1 MNASSRV
8 VSPGTPIELDGSF
21 GRPLSQD
28 DTETQVGG
36 WEWDFA
42 VGAFS
47 LDPRWC
53 EAQQLD
59 ACVGPDHLER
69 WARRIHPDDVAEFR
83 RKYESV
89 RTGQVERFDLEYR
102 VLIGESRWLWLLQRG
117 RIAERGADGAV
128 VRATGIC
135 LEIDDRKRA
144 EVALQENEAR
154 LATALWGARA
164 AFWQWHV
171 ATDMAVMSPLWFAM
185 TGYTREQWE
194 SIPNPWMSRIHA
206 DDRSA
211 VQLQIRRHLS
221 GQSTSIE
228 IEYRIRAANGDW
240 KWMLTRG
247 RAVEWDFEGKATS
260 AIGVSLDIDA
270 QKRAERELQSSETR
284 LETAVWGA
292 GMGLWETDFRT
303 ENTRWYSDWCDRLDL
318 HACEGQDHVERWDAN
333 IHPEDVNSAARRF
346 GDHVAGKAD
355 YYDAEYRIR
364 DKKGRWRWLF
374 ERGRVVERD
383 AAGGALRMVGVCMD
397 IEERKEAELE
407 YIRSQRRL
415 EVALESARGG
425 MWDWDLLGSGQAR
438 HTEFYYRL
446 LGVDPREGERSKN
459 FWNSRVHPEDLPR
472 VLAAA
477 QEVIEGRKELYEAE
491 YRLRH
496 QNGSWRWVLDRGRVP
511 ERNADGRATRMVGF
525 LVDVTDRVQTQEA
538 LRQSEF
544 RYRTVASM
552 APGYVFE
559 YRYNAE
565 GCPIPIW
572 ASDGMQA
579 IFGCTLETQQG
590 GWDELVDDEWKPI
603 VAARHARIL
612 RGEPQAGET
621 RIHTVTGERKWL
633 YVSTL
638 PVRDPQTGSVTGVL
652 GSAYD
657 ITTRKLAEQAVRESE
672 AVLRAVTENTPDWL
686 FLVDESLHVR
696 FMNRQFGVYRSEDVM
711 GCSLLQFIPE
721 PHRDRLEALYRGV
734 LATGEPARFE
744 LRHPNSNNTMS
755 HHEHRVVPVID
766 SGVVRSLT
774 VAVTDVTERN
784 RAESALRES
793 QMTLQTVAASS
804 ADWLALFDRQRQCVF
819 LNRAMRGVPPEGW
832 VGAPVEDFAPP
843 ADRAY
848 MHEIFEHVMNT
859 GEPRDFDQ
867 VIIDPKRGPRY
878 LELRARAVQADGR
891 IFGAVVNITEVTERH
906 SQQDTLR
913 TQARILETMREGV
926 VLIDTTTHLI
936 TLTNATFDKMFGY
949 GALELLGRSIDPLF
963 SMPALQRKRF
973 ERTLR
978 DGSEA
983 VEVMPEEFECSRRD
997 GSRFVATCV
1006 ITPLRISGTERWL
1019 AVLNDVTERKR
1030 LEREII
1036 EISNREQQR
1045 IGSDLHDGLGQDLTG
1060 IALMLKGVA
1069 TQLRKEGS
1077 AARMDVEDVI
1087 GLVNNAI
1094 ESTRTLARG
1103 LSPVSG
1109 ERGGLSAA
1117 LQTLAARASER
1128 YGMRVEFNASFEE
1141 PLRLNETSAT
1151 HVYRIVQEALTNVIR
1166 HSRATDVTI
1175 SLETASGELHLRI
1188 DDNGRG
1194 FEQPPPDAASGLG
1207 LKIMRYRAQMLGG
1220 DLVLE
1225 SGTNGGASVRCSC
1238 PLDGSAVTDPAKAD
1252 RDVPARSGLPPH

>member
-1 MNASSRV
+1 
-8 VSPGTPIELDGSF
+8 
-21 GRPLSQD
+21 
-28 DTETQVGG
+28 
-36 WEWDFA
+36 
-42 VGAFS
+42 
-47 LDPRWC
+47 
-53 EAQQLD
+53 
-59 ACVGPDHLER
+59 
-69 WARRIHPDDVAEFR
+69 
-83 RKYESV
+83 
-89 RTGQVERFDLEYR
+89 
-102 VLIGESRWLWLLQRG
+102 
-117 RIAERGADGAV
+117 
-128 VRATGIC
+128 
-135 LEIDDRKRA
+135 
-144 EVALQENEAR
+144 
-154 LATALWGARA
+154 
-164 AFWQWHV
+164 
-171 ATDMAVMSPLWFAM
+171 
-185 TGYTREQWE
+185 
-194 SIPNPWMSRIHA
+194 
-206 DDRSA
+206 
-211 VQLQIRRHLS
+211 LS

-228 IEYRIRAANGDW
+228 AEYRIRTANGEW

-292 GMGLWETDFRT
+292 GMGLWELDFRS

-318 HACEGQDHVERWDAN
+318 HSCEGQDHVARWDAH
-333 IHPEDVNSAARRF
+333 IHPEDVTAAAGRF
-346 GDHVAGKAD
+346 SDHVAGKAD

-383 AAGGALRMVGVCMD
+383 ANGVALRMVGVCMD

-415 EVALESARGG
+415 ETALESARGG
-425 MWDWDLLGSGQAR
+425 MWDWDLTSGEAR
-438 HTEFYYRL
+438 HTEHYYRI
-446 LGVDPREGERSKN
+446 LGVDPHCGDRSWS
-459 FWNSRVHPEDLPR
+459 FWNARVHPEDQAR
-472 VLAAA
+472 VEAAVRD
-477 QEVIEGRKELYEAE
+477 VIAGRRDLYEAE

-496 QNGSWRWVLDRGRVP
+496 EDGSWRWVLDRGRVP
-511 ERNADGRATRMVGF
+511 ERDLLGRATRMVGF
-525 LVDVTDRVQTQEA
+525 LVDITDRVETQEQ

-559 YRYNAE
+559 YRYNANNE
-565 GCPIPIW
+565 PEPVW

-579 IFGCTLETQQG
+579 IFGCSLEDQCG
-590 GWDELVDDEWKPI
+590 GWDSLVDEEWKPI
-603 VAARHARIL
+603 VAARHVRIL

-621 RIHTVTGERKWL
+621 RVHTVAGERKWL

-638 PVRDPQTGSVTGVL
+638 PVRDPRTGAVTGIL

-686 FLVDESLHVR
+686 FLVDDSLRVR
-696 FMNRQFGVYRSEDVM
+696 FMNRPFGQYRSEDVV
-711 GCSLLQFIPE
+711 GRSLLEFIPE
-721 PHRDRLEALYRGV
+721 AHRSNLEELYRGV

-744 LRHPNSNNTMS
+744 LRHPNSNNTLA

-766 SGVVRSLT
+766 SGVIRSLT

-819 LNRAMRGVPPEGW
+819 LNRAMHGVPPEGW
-832 VGAPVEDFAPP
+832 IGAPVEDFAPP

-906 SQQDTLR
+906 TQQDALR
-913 TQARILETMREGV
+913 TSARILETMREGV
-926 VLIDTTTHLI
+926 VLIDATTHLI

-949 GALELLGRSIDPLF
+949 GALELQGRSIDPLF

-978 DGSEA
+978 DNPEA
-983 VEVMPEEFECSRRD
+983 GEAMPVEFECARKD

-1060 IALMLKGVA
+1060 IALMLRGVSA
-1069 TQLRKEGS
+1069 QLRKEGS
-1077 AARMDVEDVI
+1077 AARLEVEEVI

-1094 ESTRTLARG
+1094 ESTRSLARG

-1109 ERGGLSAA
+1109 ERGGLAAA

-1128 YGMRVEFNASFEE
+1128 YGVRVEFSANFDE
-1141 PLRLNETSAT
+1141 PLRLSETSAT

-1175 SLETASGELHLRI
+1175 SLETVSGELHLRV

-1194 FEQPPPDAASGLG
+1194 FEQPAPDSPGGLG

-1220 DLVLE
+1220 DLILE
-1225 SGTNGGASVRCSC
+1225 SGANGGASVRCSC
-1238 PLDGSAVTDPAKAD
+1238 PLDGVRMERESAPPA
-1252 RDVPARSGLPPH
+1252 SGTPPH

>member
-1 MNASSRV
+1 MMSAMPAAASSKETLA
-8 VSPGTPIELDGSF
+8 SAEA
-21 GRPLSQD
+21 
-28 DTETQVGG
+28 ETQVGT
-36 WEWDFA
+36 WQWDLSGSFSVDPLWCA
-42 VGAFS
+42 ALGVREGEGADR
-47 LDPRWC
+47 L
-53 EAQQLD
+53 EAWTRQ
-59 ACVGPDHLER
+59 V
-69 WARRIHPDDVAEFR
+69 HPDDLAEFR
-83 RKYESV
+83 RKFQAMRLGRLE
-89 RTGQVERFDLEYR
+89 RVELEYR
-102 VLIGESRWLWLLQRG
+102 ILVENSRWLWLLQRG
-117 RIAERGADGAV
+117 RVVERGSDGHPLRVA
-128 VRATGIC
+128 GIC
-135 LEIDDRKRA
+135 LEIDERKRA
-144 EVALQENEAR
+144 EVALQENESR

-171 ATDMAVMSPLWFAM
+171 ATDLAIMSPLWFAM
-185 TGYTREQWE
+185 TGYSREQWD
-194 SIPNPWMSRIHA
+194 SIPNPWSSRIHP
-206 DDRSA
+206 DDRAA
-211 VQLQIRRHLS
+211 VQTQIRRHLT

-228 IEYRIRAANGDW
+228 VEYRIRCANGEW

-270 QKRAERELQSSETR
+270 QKRAERELRSSETR

-292 GMGLWETDFRT
+292 GMGLWELDFRS

-318 HACEGQDHVERWDAN
+318 HSCDGRDHVSRWDAN
-333 IHPEDVNSAARRF
+333 IHPDDVTSAATRF
-346 GDHVAGKAD
+346 SDHVAGKAD

-364 DKKGRWRWLF
+364 DRKGRWRWLF

-383 AAGGALRMVGVCMD
+383 ANGVALRMVGICMD

-415 EVALESARGG
+415 EAALESARGG
-425 MWDWDLLGSGQAR
+425 MWDWDLARGEAR
-438 HTEFYYRL
+438 HAEPYYRIVGL
-446 LGVDPREGERSKN
+446 DPKSSDQTWS
-459 FWNSRVHPEDLPR
+459 FWNDRVHPEDQPR
-472 VLAAA
+472 V
-477 QEVIEGRKELYEAE
+477 ESEIKDVTEGRKELYEAE

-496 QNGSWRWVLDRGRVP
+496 EDGNWRWVLDRGRVP
-511 ERNADGRATRMVGF
+511 ERDANGRATRMVGF
-525 LVDVTDRVQTQEA
+525 LVEITDRVQTQEQ

-559 YRYNAE
+559 YRYEAD
-565 GCPIPIW
+565 GSPRPVW
-572 ASDGMQA
+572 ASDGMQV
-579 IFGCTLETQQG
+579 IFGCSLEDQAG
-590 GWDELVDDEWKPI
+590 GWDSLVDEEWKPI
-603 VAARHARIL
+603 VAARHSRL
-612 RGEPQAGET
+612 LQGEPQAGET

-638 PVRDPQTGSVTGVL
+638 PVRDPKTGAVTGVL

-686 FLVDESLHVR
+686 FLVDESLRVR
-696 FMNRQFGVYRSEDVM
+696 FMNRQFGAYRSEDVL
-711 GCSLLQFIPE
+711 GRSLLEFIPE
-721 PHRDRLEALYRGV
+721 AHREQLEALYRGV

-744 LRHPNSNNTMS
+744 LRHPNSNNTLS

-793 QMTLQTVAASS
+793 QTTLQTVAASS
-804 ADWLALFDRQRQCVF
+804 ADWLALFDRQRKCVF
-819 LNRAMRGVPPEGW
+819 LNRAMHGIPPEAW
-832 VGAPVEDFAPP
+832 IGAPVEDFAPP
-843 ADRAY
+843 ADRAH
-848 MHEIFEHVMNT
+848 MHEIFEHVMTT

-867 VIIDPKRGPRY
+867 VIVDPMRGPRY
-878 LELRARAVQADGR
+878 FELRARAVQSDGR

-906 SQQDTLR
+906 AQQDALR

-926 VLIDTTTHLI
+926 VLIDSTTHLI
-936 TLTNATFDKMFGY
+936 TLTNATFDRMFGY
-949 GALELLGRSIDPLF
+949 EALELLGQSIDPLF

-978 DGSEA
+978 DNSESA
-983 VEVMPEEFECSRRD
+983 EVAPVEFECSRKD
-997 GSRFVATCV
+997 GSRFVAACV

-1060 IALMLKGVA
+1060 IALMLRGVA
-1069 TQLRKEGS
+1069 AQLRKEGS
-1077 AARMDVEDVI
+1077 ATRLEVEEVI

-1094 ESTRTLARG
+1094 ESTRSLARG

-1117 LQTLAARASER
+1117 LQNLAARASER
-1128 YGMRVEFNASFEE
+1128 YGVHVEFNANIEG
-1141 PLRLNETSAT
+1141 PLRLSETSAT
-1151 HVYRIVQEALTNVIR
+1151 HIYRIVQESLTNVIR

-1175 SLETASGELHLRI
+1175 SLQTVGGELHLRV
-1188 DDNGRG
+1188 DDNGCG
-1194 FEQPPPDAASGLG
+1194 FEQPAPDSPDGLG

-1225 SGTNGGASVRCSC
+1225 SGATGGASVRCSC
-1238 PLDGSAVTDPAKAD
+1238 PLDGV
-1252 RDVPARSGLPPH
+1252 R

>member
-1 MNASSRV
+1 MMSAMPAAAPTQETFV
-8 VSPGTPIELDGSF
+8 PHEAG
-21 GRPLSQD
+21 
-28 DTETQVGG
+28 TQVGT
-36 WEWDFA
+36 WQWDL
-42 VGAFS
+42 GAQYS
-47 LDPRWC
+47 VDPAWC
-53 EAQQLD
+53 EAIG
-59 ACVGPDHLER
+59 AEPCSGPDGFEA
-69 WARRIHPDDVAEFR
+69 WARQIHPDDVAELR
-83 RKYESV
+83 RKLESV
-89 RTGQVERFDLEYR
+89 RQGRVERFELEYR
-102 VLIGESRWLWLLQRG
+102 ILAEDSGWLWLLQRG
-117 RIAERGADGAV
+117 RVVERGSDGHAL
-128 VRATGIC
+128 RMAGIC
-135 LEIDDRKRA
+135 LEIDERKRA
-144 EVALQENEAR
+144 EVALQENESR

-164 AFWQWHV
+164 AFWQWHF
-171 ATDMAVMSPLWFAM
+171 ATDVAVMSPLWFAM
-185 TGYTREQWE
+185 TGYSREQWN
-194 SIPNPWMSRIHA
+194 STPNPWLSRIHP
-206 DDRSA
+206 DDRPA
-211 VQLQIRRHLS
+211 VQSQIRSHLT

-228 IEYRIRAANGDW
+228 VEYRIVCANGEW

-270 QKRAERELQSSETR
+270 QKRAERELRSSETR

-292 GMGLWETDFRT
+292 GMGLWELDFRN
-303 ENTRWYSDWCDRLDL
+303 ENTRWYSDWCDRLEL
-318 HACEGQDHVERWDAN
+318 NACEGRDHVSRWDAN
-333 IHPEDVNSAARRF
+333 IHPEDVTAAATRF
-346 GDHVAGKAD
+346 SDHVAGKAD

-364 DKKGRWRWLF
+364 DRKGRWRWLF

-383 AAGGALRMVGVCMD
+383 TDGTALRMVGVCMD

-407 YIRSQRRL
+407 YMRSQRRL
-415 EVALESARGG
+415 EAALESARGG
-425 MWDWDLLGSGQAR
+425 MWDWDLACGEAR
-438 HTEFYYRL
+438 HAEPYYRV
-446 LGVDPREGERSKN
+446 LGVDPRTGDHTWR
-459 FWNSRVHPEDLPR
+459 FWNERVHPEDQPR
-472 VLAAA
+472 VEADLRD
-477 QEVIEGRKELYEAE
+477 VIEGRKELYEAE

-496 QNGSWRWVLDRGRVP
+496 EDGNWRWVLDRGRVP
-511 ERNADGRATRMVGF
+511 ERDTNGRATRMVGF
-525 LVDVTDRVQTQEA
+525 LVEITDRVQTQEQ

-559 YRYNAE
+559 YRYDTD
-565 GCPIPIW
+565 GKPRPMW
-572 ASDGMQA
+572 ASDGIQA
-579 IFGCTLETQQG
+579 VFGCSVEEQQG
-590 GWDELVDDEWKPI
+590 TWDSLVDEEWRPI
-603 VAARHARIL
+603 VAARHRRIL
-612 RGEPQAGET
+612 QGEPQSGEA
-621 RIHTVTGERKWL
+621 RIHTVTGEKKWL

-638 PVRDPQTGSVTGVL
+638 PVRDPATGAVTGVL

-686 FLVDESLHVR
+686 FLVDDSLRVR
-696 FMNRQFGVYRSEDVM
+696 FLNRQFGPHRPEDVI
-711 GCSLLQFIPE
+711 GRSLLEFIPE
-721 PHRDRLEALYRGV
+721 AHCAKLEVLYRGV
-734 LATGEPARFE
+734 LATGQPGRFE
-744 LRHPNSNNTMS
+744 LRHPNSNNALS
-755 HHEHRVVPVID
+755 HFEHRVAPVID
-766 SGVVRSLT
+766 GGSVRSLT
-774 VAVTDVTERN
+774 VAVTDVTDRN

-819 LNRAMRGVPPEGW
+819 LNRAMHGVPPEGW
-832 VGAPVEDFAPP
+832 IGAPVEDFAPP
-843 ADRAY
+843 PERAH
-848 MHEIFEHVMNT
+848 MHAIFEHVMNT

-867 VIIDPKRGPRY
+867 VIMDPKRGPRY
-878 LELRARAVQADGR
+878 FELRARAVQADGR

-926 VLIDTTTHLI
+926 VLIDATTHVV

-949 GALELLGRSIDPLF
+949 GAGELMGRSIDPLF
-963 SMPALQRKRF
+963 TMPALQRKRF

-978 DGSEA
+978 DNSDTAEA
-983 VEVMPEEFECSRRD
+983 GPVEFECSRKD

-1060 IALMLKGVA
+1060 IALMLRGVVA
-1069 TQLRKEGS
+1069 QLRKEGS
-1077 AARMDVEDVI
+1077 AARLEVEEVI

-1094 ESTRTLARG
+1094 ESTRSLARG

-1109 ERGGLSAA
+1109 ERGGLAAA

-1128 YGMRVEFNASFEE
+1128 YGVHVEFNANFDE
-1141 PLRLNETSAT
+1141 PLRLSETSST

-1175 SLETASGELHLRI
+1175 GLETAGGELHLRV

-1194 FEQPPPDAASGLG
+1194 FEQPAPDSPGGLG

-1220 DLVLE
+1220 DLILE
-1225 SGTNGGASVRCSC
+1225 SGVNGGASVRCSC
-1238 PLDGSAVTDPAKAD
+1238 PLDGV
-1252 RDVPARSGLPPH
+1252 R

>member
-1 MNASSRV
+1 MTSAMNAAPHSNPTEP
-8 VSPGTPIELDGSF
+8 SPLASNDE
-21 GRPLSQD
+21 
-28 DTETQVGG
+28 TETQVGT
-36 WEWDFA
+36 WHWDLA
-42 VGAFS
+42 TEVYS
-47 LDPRWC
+47 VDPLWC
-53 EAQQLD
+53 AAMGLAACEGPNPLEQWAQQ
-59 ACVGPDHLER
+59 
-69 WARRIHPDDVAEFR
+69 IHPDDVSELRHKFDA
-83 RKYESV
+83 V
-89 RTGQVERFDLEYR
+89 RAGRLDRFEIEYR
-102 VLIGESRWLWLLQRG
+102 VLVGETRWVWLLQRG
-117 RIAERGADGAV
+117 RMVESGTDDHARHV
-128 VRATGIC
+128 CGIC

-144 EVALQENEAR
+144 EVALRENEAR

-171 ATDMAVMSPLWFAM
+171 ATDVAVMSPLWFAM

-194 SIPNPWMSRIHA
+194 SVPDPWTSRIHP
-206 DDRSA
+206 DDRPA
-211 VQLQIRRHLS
+211 VQLEIRKHIN
-221 GQSTSIE
+221 GQSVSIE
-228 IEYRIRAANGDW
+228 AEYRIRTSSDEW

-247 RAVEWDFEGKATS
+247 RAVAWDFDGKATS

-270 QKRAERELQSSETR
+270 QKRAEHELRSSETR

-292 GMGLWETDFRT
+292 GMGLWELDFRS
-303 ENTRWYSDWCDRLDL
+303 ERTRWYSDWCDRLDL
-318 HACEGQDHVERWDAN
+318 HSCEGEDHVARWDAN
-333 IHPEDVNSAARRF
+333 IHADDVKSVATRF
-346 GDHVAGKAD
+346 SDHVAGKAD

-383 AAGGALRMVGVCMD
+383 SDGVAQRMVGVCMD

-415 EVALESARGG
+415 EAALESARGG
-425 MWDWDLLGSGQAR
+425 MWDWDLASGEAR
-438 HTEFYYRL
+438 HAEPYYRI
-446 LGVDPREGERSKN
+446 LGVVPKTGDRTWG
-459 FWNSRVHPEDLPR
+459 FWNKRVHPQDMER
-472 VLAAA
+472 VEAAL
-477 QEVIEGRKELYEAE
+477 QDVIAGRQALYEAE

-496 QNGSWRWVLDRGRVP
+496 EDGSWRWVLDRGRVP
-511 ERNADGRATRMVGF
+511 ERDANGGATRMVGF
-525 LVDVTDRVQTQEA
+525 LVEITDRVRTQEA

-559 YRYNAE
+559 YRYSADNQVE
-565 GCPIPIW
+565 PVW
-572 ASDGMQA
+572 ASEGFKA
-579 IFGCTLETQQG
+579 IFGCSLQDQQG
-590 GWDELVDDEWKPI
+590 RWDSLIDEDYRPI
-603 VAARHARIL
+603 VAARTMRIL
-612 RGEPQAGET
+612 QGEPQAGET
-621 RIHTVTGERKWL
+621 RIQTVNGERKWL

-638 PVRDPQTGSVTGVL
+638 PVRDPQTGLVTGAL

-657 ITTRKLAEQAVRESE
+657 ITERKLAEQAVRESE

-686 FLVDESLHVR
+686 FLVDDSLRVQ
-696 FMNRQFGVYRSEDVM
+696 FMNRQFGAFRSEEVV
-711 GCSLLQFIPE
+711 GRSLLEFIPE
-721 PHRDRLEALYRGV
+721 AHRASLEELYRGV

-744 LRHPNSNNTMS
+744 LHHPNSNNTQS

-819 LNRAMRGVPPEGW
+819 LNRAMHGVPPDGW
-832 VGAPVEDFAPP
+832 IGAPVEDFAPP

-848 MHEIFEHVMNT
+848 MHEIFEHVMKT

-906 SQQDTLR
+906 AQQDALR

-926 VLIDTTTHLI
+926 VLIDSATHLI
-936 TLTNATFDKMFGY
+936 RLTNATFDKMFGY

-978 DGSEA
+978 DNPEA
-983 VEVMPEEFECSRRD
+983 GEVMPVEFECSRKD
-997 GSRFVATCV
+997 GSRFVATCL
-1006 ITPLRISGTERWL
+1006 ITPLSISGTERWL

-1060 IALMLKGVA
+1060 IALMLRGVA
-1069 TQLRKEGS
+1069 AQLRKEGS
-1077 AARMDVEDVI
+1077 AARQDVEEVI

-1094 ESTRTLARG
+1094 ESTRSLARG

-1109 ERGGLSAA
+1109 ERGGLAAA

-1128 YGMRVEFNASFEE
+1128 YGMRIEFNANFDE
-1141 PLRLNETSAT
+1141 PLQLIETSAT

-1166 HSRATDVTI
+1166 HSRATDVTV
-1175 SLETASGELHLRI
+1175 SLETVSGELHLRI

-1194 FEQPPPDAASGLG
+1194 FEQPTPEALGGLG

-1220 DLVLE
+1220 DLILE
-1225 SGTNGGASVRCSC
+1225 TGPNGGASVRCSC
-1238 PLDGSAVTDPAKAD
+1238 PLDGANDGRA
-1252 RDVPARSGLPPH
+1252 PHSP

>member
-1 MNASSRV
+1 MNASSRA
-8 VSPGTPIELDGSF
+8 VSPSGSAQAVGTPDEG
-21 GRPLSQD
+21 
-28 DTETQVGG
+28 ETPVGA
-36 WEWDFA
+36 WKWDFGTSRFWIDPKWCQA
-42 VGAFS
+42 LRVDPCVGA
-47 LDPRWC
+47 
-53 EAQQLD
+53 E
-59 ACVGPDHLER
+59 HLEQ
-69 WARRIHPDDVAEFR
+69 WIQRIHPDDAGDFR
-83 RKYESV
+83 RKCDALRS
-89 RTGQVERFDLEYR
+89 GGVEKFELEYR
-102 VLIGESRWLWLLQRG
+102 VLVGETDWLWLLQRG
-117 RIAERGADGAV
+117 RVVERAPDGQATR
-128 VRATGIC
+128 VRGIC
-135 LEIDDRKRA
+135 LEIDARKRA
-144 EVALQENEAR
+144 EVVLQENEAR
-154 LATALWGARA
+154 LVTALWGARA

-171 ATDMAVMSPLWFAM
+171 ASDVSVMSPLWFAM
-185 TGYTREQWE
+185 TGYTRELWE
-194 SIPNPWMSRIHA
+194 SVPNPWLSRIHP
-206 DDRSA
+206 DDRPN
-211 VQLQIRRHLS
+211 VQLQLRKHLS

-228 IEYRIRAANGDW
+228 AEYRIRAAGGEW

-270 QKRAERELQSSETR
+270 QKRAERELISSEAR

-292 GMGLWETDFRT
+292 GMGLWELDFRIDT
-303 ENTRWYSDWCDRLDL
+303 TRWYSDWCDRLDL
-318 HACEGQDHVERWDAN
+318 DSCEGADHVGRWDSN
-333 IHPEDVNSAARRF
+333 IHPEDLGGAAGRF

-383 AAGGALRMVGVCMD
+383 SEGAALRMVGVCMD

-415 EVALESARGG
+415 EAALESARGG
-425 MWDWDLLGSGQAR
+425 MWDWDLGSGEAR
-438 HTEFYYRL
+438 HTEFYYRI
-446 LGVDPREGERSKN
+446 LGFDPKAGERTKN

-472 VLAAA
+472 VEASVLN
-477 QEVIEGRKELYEAE
+477 VIEGRKELYEAE

-496 QNGSWRWVLDRGRVP
+496 KNGSWRWVLDRGRAP
-511 ERNADGRATRMVGF
+511 ERDASGRATRMVGF
-525 LVDVTDRVQTQEA
+525 LVDITDRVQTQEA

-559 YRYNAE
+559 YRYDHD
-565 GCPIPIW
+565 GCPVPVW

-579 IFGCTLETQQG
+579 IFGCSLETQAG
-590 GWDELVDDEWKPI
+590 GWDSLIDDEWKPI
-603 VAARHARIL
+603 AAARHERIL
-612 RGEPQAGET
+612 RGEAQAGET

-638 PVRDPQTGSVTGVL
+638 PVRDPETGAVTGVL
-652 GSAYD
+652 GSAAD
-657 ITTRKLAEQAVRESE
+657 ITTRKLAEQALRESE

-686 FLVDESLHVR
+686 FLVDESLRVQ
-696 FMNRQFGVYRSEDVM
+696 FMNRPFGTYRSEDVM
-711 GCSLLQFIPE
+711 GRSLLDFIPDG
-721 PHRDRLEALYRGV
+721 HRSNLEELYRSV

-744 LRHPNSNNTMS
+744 LRHPGPNNALS
-755 HHEHRVVPVID
+755 HHEHRVMPVID
-766 SGVVRSLT
+766 SGVIRSLS
-774 VAVTDVTERN
+774 VAVTDVTERK
-784 RAESALRES
+784 RAETALRES
-793 QMTLQTVAASS
+793 QMMLLTVASSS
-804 ADWLALFDRQRQCVF
+804 ADWLALFDRRRQCVF
-819 LNRAMRGVPPEGW
+819 LNRAMHGIPPEGW
-832 VGAPVEDFAPP
+832 IGAPVEDFAPP

-848 MHEIFEHVMNT
+848 MHEIFEHIMNT

-867 VIIDPKRGPRY
+867 VIVDPKRGQRY
-878 LELRARAVQADGR
+878 LELRARAVQSDGR
-891 IFGAVVNITEVTERH
+891 TFGAVVNITEVTERH
-906 SQQDTLR
+906 LQQDTLR
-913 TQARILETMREGV
+913 AQARILETMREGV
-926 VLIDTTTHLI
+926 VLIDATTHLI

-949 GALELLGRSIDPLF
+949 GERELSRRSIDPLF

-978 DGSEA
+978 DGTEA
-983 VEVMPEEFECSRRD
+983 VEVMPVEFECSRKD
-997 GSRFVATCV
+997 GSRFVASCV
-1006 ITPLRISGTERWL
+1006 ITPLRISGSDCWL

-1060 IALMLKGVA
+1060 IALMLRGVSA
-1069 TQLRKEGS
+1069 QLRKENS

-1094 ESTRTLARG
+1094 ESTRALARG

-1128 YGMRVEFNASFEE
+1128 YGVHVEFAANLDDG
-1141 PLRLNETSAT
+1141 PLRLSETSAT

-1175 SLETASGELHLRI
+1175 RLDTSGGELHLRV

-1194 FEQPPPDAASGLG
+1194 FEQPAPDSPGGLG

-1225 SGTNGGASVRCSC
+1225 SGPNGGASVRCSC
-1238 PLDGSAVTDPAKAD
+1238 PLEG
-1252 RDVPARSGLPPH
+1252 VPVPRSGPPPH

>member
-1 MNASSRV
+1 MMSAMNAAVPHDSEAKAGSLL
-8 VSPGTPIELDGSF
+8 PGHVHSDVP
-21 GRPLSQD
+21 
-28 DTETQVGG
+28 QVGS
-36 WEWDFA
+36 WQWDLSSGVFA
-42 VGAFS
+42 V
-47 LDPRWC
+47 DPLWC
-53 EAQQLD
+53 AAQGLNP
-59 ACVGPDHLER
+59 CEGPDTLEC
-69 WARRIHPDDVAEFR
+69 WMRRVHPDDVGEFR
-83 RKYESV
+83 RRFEAV
-89 RTGQVERFDLEYR
+89 RLGKLERFDLEYR
-102 VLIGESRWLWLLQRG
+102 ALVGETAWIWLLHRG
-117 RIAERGADGAV
+117 RV
-128 VRATGIC
+128 TTGNNGLPGRVTGVC

-144 EVALQENEAR
+144 EVALQENESR

-171 ATDMAVMSPLWFAM
+171 ATDVAVMSPLWFAM
-185 TGYTREQWE
+185 TGYTREEWE
-194 SIPNPWMSRIHA
+194 SVPNPWASRIHP
-206 DDRSA
+206 DDRPA
-211 VQLQIRRHLS
+211 VQMQIRKHLS

-228 IEYRIRAANGDW
+228 AEYRIRTASGEW

-247 RAVEWDFEGKATS
+247 RAVAWDFEGKATS

-270 QKRAERELQSSETR
+270 QKRAERELRSSEAR

-292 GMGLWETDFRT
+292 GMGLWELDFRT
-303 ENTRWYSDWCDRLDL
+303 ERTRWYSDWCDRLDL
-318 HACEGQDHVERWDAN
+318 HSCEGMDHVARWDAN
-333 IHPEDVNSAARRF
+333 IHADDVTAAATRF
-346 GDHVAGKAD
+346 SDHVAGKAD

-364 DKKGRWRWLF
+364 DRKGRWRWLF

-383 AAGGALRMVGVCMD
+383 ANGAALRMVGVCMD

-415 EVALESARGG
+415 ETALESARGG
-425 MWDWDLLGSGQAR
+425 MWDWDLANGEAR
-438 HTEFYYRL
+438 HAEPYYRI
-446 LGVDPREGERSKN
+446 LGVNPKTGDRTWG
-459 FWNSRVHPEDLPR
+459 FWNKRVHAEDAAR
-472 VLAAA
+472 VESEL
-477 QEVIEGRKELYEAE
+477 QDVIAGRKELYEAE

-496 QNGSWRWVLDRGRVP
+496 EDGSWRWVLDRGRVP
-511 ERNADGRATRMVGF
+511 ERDANGRATRMVGF
-525 LVDVTDRVQTQEA
+525 LVEITDRVQTQEA

-559 YRYNAE
+559 YRYNADNVPE
-565 GCPIPIW
+565 PVW

-579 IFGCTLETQQG
+579 IFGCSLDDKQG
-590 GWDELVDDEWKPI
+590 RWDSLIDEDWKPI
-603 VAARHARIL
+603 VAARHVQIL
-612 RGEPQAGET
+612 KGNPQAGET
-621 RIHTVTGERKWL
+621 RVHTIHGERKWL

-638 PVRDPQTGSVTGVL
+638 PVRDPQTGAVTGIL

-657 ITTRKLAEQAVRESE
+657 ITIRKLAEQAVRESE

-686 FLVDESLHVR
+686 FLVDESLQVR
-696 FMNRQFGVYRSEDVM
+696 FMNRQFGEHRSEAVV
-711 GCSLLQFIPE
+711 GRCLLDFLPE
-721 PHRDRLEALYRGV
+721 AHRAYVEELYRGV
-734 LATGEPARFE
+734 LVTGEPARFE
-744 LRHPNSNNTMS
+744 LRHPNSNNTLS

-766 SGVVRSLT
+766 SGVIRSLT
-774 VAVTDVTERN
+774 VAVTDVTERK
-784 RAESALRES
+784 RAEIALRES

-819 LNRAMRGVPPEGW
+819 LNRAMHGVPPDGW
-832 VGAPVEDFAPP
+832 IGAPVEDFAPP

-867 VIIDPKRGPRY
+867 VIVDPKRGPRY

-906 SQQDTLR
+906 AQQDALR

-926 VLIDTTTHLI
+926 VLIDSTTHLI
-936 TLTNATFDKMFGY
+936 TLTNATFDKMFGF

-978 DGSEA
+978 DNGA
-983 VEVMPEEFECSRRD
+983 DGEVAPVEFECQRKD

-1045 IGSDLHDGLGQDLTG
+1045 IGNDLHDGLGQDLTG
-1060 IALMLKGVA
+1060 IALMLRGVA
-1069 TQLRKEGS
+1069 AQLRKEGS
-1077 AARMDVEDVI
+1077 GARLEVEEVI

-1094 ESTRTLARG
+1094 ESTRSLARG

-1109 ERGGLSAA
+1109 ERGGLTAA

-1128 YGMRVEFNASFEE
+1128 YGVHVDFNASLDE
-1141 PLRLNETSAT
+1141 PVRLSETSAT

-1166 HSRATDVTI
+1166 HSRASDVTI
-1175 SLETASGELHLRI
+1175 SLETAGGELHLRI

-1194 FEQPPPDAASGLG
+1194 FEQVTPEAYGGLG

-1220 DLVLE
+1220 DLILE

-1238 PLDGSAVTDPAKAD
+1238 PLDGGQEGNRPERESA
-1252 RDVPARSGLPPH
+1252 ARLPGPPPH

>member
-1 MNASSRV
+1 MTSAMNA
-8 VSPGTPIELDGSF
+8 VSHETPAES
-21 GRPLSQD
+21 PLATRDETQ
-28 DTETQVGG
+28 TQVGA
-36 WEWDFA
+36 WQWDFA
-42 VGAFS
+42 GQVFS
-47 LDPRWC
+47 VDPRWC
-53 EAQQLD
+53 AT
-59 ACVGPDHLER
+59 VGLEPCEGSDHLVR
-69 WARRIHPDDVAEFR
+69 WARQIHPDDVGEFR
-83 RKYESV
+83 RKYDSM
-89 RTGQVERFDLEYR
+89 RLGRLQRFEIEYR
-102 VLIGESRWLWLLQRG
+102 ALVGEGRWLWLLQRG
-117 RIAERGADGAV
+117 RVVDGGGPGQPLRVA
-128 VRATGIC
+128 GIC

-144 EVALQENEAR
+144 EVVLQENEAR

-164 AFWQWHV
+164 AFWQWH
-171 ATDMAVMSPLWFAM
+171 ATTDVAVMSPLWFAM

-194 SIPNPWMSRIHA
+194 SVPNPWVSRIHP
-206 DDRSA
+206 DDRHT
-211 VQLQIRRHLS
+211 VQLQIRKHLG

-228 IEYRIRAANGDW
+228 AEYRIRAASGEW

-247 RAVEWDFEGKATS
+247 RSVAWDFDGKATS

-270 QKRAERELQSSETR
+270 QKSAERELRSSEAR

-292 GMGLWETDFRT
+292 GMGLWELDFRS
-303 ENTRWYSDWCDRLDL
+303 ERTRWYSDWCDRLEL
-318 HACEGQDHVERWDAN
+318 NSCEGEDHVGRWDAN
-333 IHPEDVNSAARRF
+333 IHVDDVNSAATRF
-346 GDHVAGKAD
+346 NDHVAGKAD

-364 DKKGRWRWLF
+364 DRKGRWRWLF
-374 ERGRVVERD
+374 ERGRVVERN
-383 AAGGALRMVGVCMD
+383 AAGVALRMVGVCMD

-415 EVALESARGG
+415 ETALESARGG
-425 MWDWDLLGSGQAR
+425 MWDWDLASGEAR
-438 HTEFYYRL
+438 HAEPYYRIVGL
-446 LGVDPREGERSKN
+446 IPKTGDHTWG
-459 FWNSRVHPEDLPR
+459 FWNKRVHPEDAAR
-472 VLAAA
+472 VEAAV
-477 QEVIEGRKELYEAE
+477 QDVIAGRKDLYEAE

-496 QNGSWRWVLDRGRVP
+496 EDGGWRWVLDRGRVP
-511 ERNADGRATRMVGF
+511 ERDAQGGATRMVGF
-525 LVDVTDRVQTQEA
+525 LVEITDRVHTQEA

-559 YRYNAE
+559 YRYNADGHPE
-565 GCPIPIW
+565 PIW

-579 IFGCTLETQQG
+579 IFGVSLEEQQG
-590 GWDELVDDEWKPI
+590 GWDSLIDEEWREI
-603 VAARHARIL
+603 VAARHVRIR

-621 RIHTVTGERKWL
+621 RIHTVSGERKWL

-638 PVRDPQTGSVTGVL
+638 PVRDPQTGFVTGVL

-657 ITTRKLAEQAVRESE
+657 VTTRKLAEQAVRESE

-696 FMNRQFGVYRSEDVM
+696 FMNRQFGAFRCEEVVGR
-711 GCSLLQFIPE
+711 SLLEFIPE
-721 PHRDRLEALYRGV
+721 AHRTHLEELYRGV
-734 LATGEPARFE
+734 LATGQGARFE
-744 LRHPNSNNTMS
+744 LRHPNSNNTLS

-766 SGVVRSLT
+766 SGVIRSLT

-819 LNRAMRGVPPEGW
+819 LNRAMHGVPPDGW

-906 SQQDTLR
+906 AQQDALR
-913 TQARILETMREGV
+913 TQAQILETMREGV
-926 VLIDTTTHLI
+926 VLIDSTTHLI
-936 TLTNATFDKMFGY
+936 TLTNATFDKMFGF

-978 DGSEA
+978 DNADAG
-983 VEVMPEEFECSRRD
+983 EVMPVEFECARKD

-1060 IALMLKGVA
+1060 IALMLRGVA
-1069 TQLRKEGS
+1069 AQLRKEGS
-1077 AARMDVEDVI
+1077 AARLDVEEVI

-1094 ESTRTLARG
+1094 ESTRHLARG

-1109 ERGGLSAA
+1109 ERGGLAAA
-1117 LQTLAARASER
+1117 LQTLAARACER
-1128 YGMRVEFNASFEE
+1128 YGVRVDFNANLDE
-1141 PLRLNETSAT
+1141 PLRLSETSAT

-1166 HSRATDVTI
+1166 HSRASDVTV
-1175 SLETASGELHLRI
+1175 SVETVRGELHLKV

-1194 FEQPPPDAASGLG
+1194 FEQSTPEAYAGGLG

-1225 SGTNGGASVRCSC
+1225 SGSQGGASVRCSC
-1238 PLDGSAVTDPAKAD
+1238 PLDGTQEGLRVE
-1252 RDVPARSGLPPH
+1252 RDSIPLSSGPPPH

>member
-1 MNASSRV
+1 MSASSRV
-8 VSPGTPIELDGSF
+8 VSAGSPPGPDSF
-21 GRPLSQD
+21 ASNDSTQ
-28 DTETQVGG
+28 TQVGA
-36 WEWDFA
+36 WQWDF
-42 VGAFS
+42 GAGSFS
-47 LDPRWC
+47 VDPLWC
-53 EAQQLD
+53 SAIGIN
-59 ACVGPDHLER
+59 ACPGPDHLEG
-69 WARRIHPDDVAEFR
+69 WARQIHPDDVGEFQ
-83 RKYESV
+83 RKREAV
-89 RTGQVERFDLEYR
+89 RLGRLLRFELEYR
-102 VLIGESRWLWLLQRG
+102 VLVDETRWLWLLQRG
-117 RIAERGADGAV
+117 RVVEHGSDGQPLRV
-128 VRATGIC
+128 VGIC
-135 LEIDDRKRA
+135 LEIDERKRA

-171 ATDMAVMSPLWFAM
+171 ATDVAVMSPLWFAM
-185 TGYTREQWE
+185 TGYTREEWE
-194 SIPNPWMSRIHA
+194 SIPNPWTSRIHP
-206 DDRSA
+206 DDRAA
-211 VQLQIRRHLS
+211 VQLQIRKHLS

-228 IEYRIRAANGDW
+228 AEYRIRTANGEW

-247 RAVEWDFEGKATS
+247 RSVEWDFEGKATS

-292 GMGLWETDFRT
+292 GMGLWELDFRS

-318 HACEGQDHVERWDAN
+318 HSCEGQDHVARWDAN
-333 IHPEDVNSAARRF
+333 IHPEDVTSAATRF
-346 GDHVAGKAD
+346 SDHVAGKAD

-383 AAGGALRMVGVCMD
+383 ANGVALRMVGVCMD

-425 MWDWDLLGSGQAR
+425 MWDWDLTSGEAR
-438 HTEFYYRL
+438 HTEHYYRI
-446 LGVDPREGERSKN
+446 LGVDPKCGDRTWN
-459 FWNSRVHPEDLPR
+459 FWNTRVHPEDQAR
-472 VLAAA
+472 VEAAVRD
-477 QEVIEGRKELYEAE
+477 VIAGRKDLYEAE

-496 QNGSWRWVLDRGRVP
+496 EDGSWRWVLDRGRVP
-511 ERNADGRATRMVGF
+511 ERDPIGRATRMVGF
-525 LVDVTDRVQTQEA
+525 LVDVTDRVQTQEQ

-559 YRYNAE
+559 YRYNADNQPE
-565 GCPIPIW
+565 PVW
-572 ASDGMQA
+572 ASDGMRA
-579 IFGCTLETQQG
+579 IFGVSLEDQG
-590 GWDELVDDEWKPI
+590 GEWDSLIDEQWKPV
-603 VAARHARIL
+603 VAARHVRIL

-621 RIHTVTGERKWL
+621 RIHTVTGEQKWL
-633 YVSTL
+633 SVSML
-638 PVRDPQTGSVTGVL
+638 PVRDPRTGAITGVL

-686 FLVDESLHVR
+686 FLVDELLHVR
-696 FMNRQFGVYRSEDVM
+696 FMNRPFGQYRSENVV
-711 GCSLLQFIPE
+711 GRSLLEFIPE
-721 PHRDRLEALYRGV
+721 AHRSNLEELYRGV
-734 LATGEPARFE
+734 LATGEPARFQ
-744 LRHPNSNNTMS
+744 LHHPNSNNTLS
-755 HHEHRVVPVID
+755 QHEHRVVPVID
-766 SGVVRSLT
+766 SGVIRSLT

-819 LNRAMRGVPPEGW
+819 LNRAMHGVPPEGW
-832 VGAPVEDFAPP
+832 IGAPVEDFAPP

-906 SQQDTLR
+906 AQQDALR

-926 VLIDTTTHLI
+926 VLIDSTTHLI

-949 GALELLGRSIDPLF
+949 GALELQGRSIDPLF

-978 DGSEA
+978 DSPEA
-983 VEVMPEEFECSRRD
+983 GEVMPVEFECARKD

-1060 IALMLKGVA
+1060 IALMLRGVA
-1069 TQLRKEGS
+1069 AQLRKEGS
-1077 AARMDVEDVI
+1077 DARLEVEEVI

-1094 ESTRTLARG
+1094 ESTRSLARG

-1109 ERGGLSAA
+1109 ERGGLAAA

-1128 YGMRVEFNASFEE
+1128 YGVRVEFSANFDE
-1141 PLRLNETSAT
+1141 PLRLSEPSAT

-1175 SLETASGELHLRI
+1175 SLETVSGELHLRV

-1194 FEQPPPDAASGLG
+1194 FEQPAPDSPGGLG

-1220 DLVLE
+1220 DLILE
-1225 SGTNGGASVRCSC
+1225 SGANGGASVRCSC
-1238 PLDGSAVTDPAKAD
+1238 PLDGVRMELESAPLAT
-1252 RDVPARSGLPPH
+1252 GTPPH

>member
-1 MNASSRV
+1 MTSVMNAFPHPPATA
-8 VSPGTPIELDGSF
+8 PGSLASNDQS
-21 GRPLSQD
+21 
-28 DTETQVGG
+28 ETQVGT
-36 WEWDFA
+36 WQWDF
-42 VGAFS
+42 GANIFWVDS
-47 LDPRWC
+47 LWC
-53 EAQQLD
+53 EAMGLS
-59 ACVGPDHLER
+59 ACAGPDHLER
-69 WARRIHPDDVAEFR
+69 WAQQIHPDDVGEFR
-83 RKYESV
+83 RKCDAV
-89 RTGQVERFDLEYR
+89 RIGRLERFEIEYR
-102 VLIGESRWLWLLQRG
+102 VLVGETRWIWLLQRG
-117 RIAERGADGAV
+117 RVVQSGSDGQV
-128 VRATGIC
+128 HRVGGIC

-171 ATDMAVMSPLWFAM
+171 ATDVAVMSPLWFAM

-194 SIPNPWMSRIHA
+194 SVPNPWTSRIHP
-206 DDRSA
+206 DDRPA
-211 VQLQIRRHLS
+211 VQLQIRKHLS

-228 IEYRIRAANGDW
+228 AEYRIRAANGEW

-247 RAVEWDFEGKATS
+247 RAVAWDFEGKATS

-270 QKRAERELQSSETR
+270 QKRAERELRSSEAR

-292 GMGLWETDFRT
+292 GMGLWELDFRS
-303 ENTRWYSDWCDRLDL
+303 ERTRWFSDWCDRLEL
-318 HACEGQDHVERWDAN
+318 YACEGQDHVTRWDAN
-333 IHPEDVNSAARRF
+333 IHADDVTSAATRF
-346 GDHVAGKAD
+346 SDHVAGKAD

-383 AAGGALRMVGVCMD
+383 ANGVALRMVGICMD

-415 EVALESARGG
+415 ETALESARGG
-425 MWDWDLLGSGQAR
+425 MWDWDLANGEAR
-438 HTEFYYRL
+438 HAEPYYRL
-446 LGVDPREGERSKN
+446 MGLVPQTGDRTWA
-459 FWNSRVHPEDLPR
+459 FWNRRVHPEDVVR
-472 VLAAA
+472 VEASI
-477 QEVIEGRKELYEAE
+477 QDVIAGRQDLYEAE

-496 QNGSWRWVLDRGRVP
+496 EDGSWRWVLDRGRVP
-511 ERNADGRATRMVGF
+511 ERDANGRATRMVGF
-525 LVDVTDRVQTQEA
+525 LVEITDRIHTQEA

-559 YRYNAE
+559 YRYDADNQ
-565 GCPIPIW
+565 PQPIW

-579 IFGCTLETQQG
+579 IFGVSMEDQAG
-590 GWDELVDDEWKPI
+590 GWDALIDDEWKPI

-612 RGEPQAGET
+612 LGEPQAGET
-621 RIHTVTGERKWL
+621 RVHTVSGERKWL
-633 YVSTL
+633 YVSTV
-638 PVRDPQTGSVTGVL
+638 PVRDPETGVVTGVL
-652 GSAYD
+652 GSASD

-686 FLVDESLHVR
+686 FLVDESLRVR
-696 FMNRQFGVYRSEDVM
+696 FMNRQFGPHRSEEVV
-711 GCSLLQFIPE
+711 GHSLLEFIPE
-721 PHRDRLEALYRGV
+721 AHRANLEELYRGV

-744 LRHPNSNNTMS
+744 LRHPNSNNTLS

-774 VAVTDVTERN
+774 VAVTDVTERY

-793 QMTLQTVAASS
+793 KMTLQTVAASS

-819 LNRAMRGVPPEGW
+819 LNRAMHGVPPEGW
-832 VGAPVEDFAPP
+832 IGAPVEDFAPP

-906 SQQDTLR
+906 AQQDALR

-926 VLIDTTTHLI
+926 VLIDSTSHLI

-949 GALELLGRSIDPLF
+949 GALELQGRSIDPLF

-978 DGSEA
+978 DNSEA
-983 VEVMPEEFECSRRD
+983 GEVMPVEFECARKD

-1060 IALMLKGVA
+1060 IALMLRGVA
-1069 TQLRKEGS
+1069 AQLRKEGS
-1077 AARMDVEDVI
+1077 AARLDVEEVI

-1094 ESTRTLARG
+1094 ESTRSLARG

-1109 ERGGLSAA
+1109 ERGGLAAA

-1128 YGMRVEFNASFEE
+1128 YGVRVEFNANLDE
-1141 PLRLNETSAT
+1141 PLRLSETSAT

-1166 HSRATDVTI
+1166 HSRASDVTVG
-1175 SLETASGELHLRI
+1175 LETVSGELHLRV

-1194 FEQPPPDAASGLG
+1194 FEQSTPEAYEGLG

-1220 DLVLE
+1220 DLILE

-1238 PLDGSAVTDPAKAD
+1238 PLDGAQVERESAP
-1252 RDVPARSGLPPH
+1252 RSPGPPPH

>member
-1 MNASSRV
+1 MTSAMNAASHSN
-8 VSPGTPIELDGSF
+8 PAEP
-21 GRPLSQD
+21 RPQASND
-28 DTETQVGG
+28 ETETQVGT
-36 WEWDFA
+36 WQWDFA
-42 VGAFS
+42 SGAYS
-47 LDPRWC
+47 VDPLWC
-53 EAQQLD
+53 AAMGLKACEGPDQLEQWAQQ
-59 ACVGPDHLER
+59 
-69 WARRIHPDDVAEFR
+69 IHPDDVSELR
-83 RKYESV
+83 RKFDGV
-89 RTGQVERFDLEYR
+89 MAGRLDRFEIEYR
-102 VLIGESRWLWLLQRG
+102 VLVGETRWVWLLQRG
-117 RIAERGADGAV
+117 RV
-128 VRATGIC
+128 VESGTGGHARRVCGIC

-171 ATDMAVMSPLWFAM
+171 TTDVAVMSPLWFAM

-194 SIPNPWMSRIHA
+194 SVPDPWVSRIHP
-206 DDRSA
+206 DDLPA
-211 VQLQIRRHLS
+211 VRLQINQHFR
-221 GQSTSIE
+221 GQSISIE
-228 IEYRIRAANGDW
+228 AEYRIRTASGEW

-247 RAVEWDFEGKATS
+247 RAVTWDFDGQATS

-270 QKRAERELQSSETR
+270 QKRAERELQSSEAR

-292 GMGLWETDFRT
+292 GMGLWELDFRS
-303 ENTRWYSDWCDRLDL
+303 ERTRWYSDWCDRLDL
-318 HACEGQDHVERWDAN
+318 HSCEGQDHVARWDAN
-333 IHPEDVNSAARRF
+333 IHADDVNSAATRF
-346 GDHVAGKAD
+346 SDHVAGKAD

-383 AAGGALRMVGVCMD
+383 SNGVALRMVGVCMD

-415 EVALESARGG
+415 EAALESARGG
-425 MWDWDLLGSGQAR
+425 MWDWDLASGEAR
-438 HTEFYYRL
+438 HAEPYYRI
-446 LGVDPREGERSKN
+446 LGVVPKTGDHTWG
-459 FWNSRVHPEDLPR
+459 FWNKRIHPQDAMRVE
-472 VLAAA
+472 AAIQDVVA
-477 QEVIEGRKELYEAE
+477 GRQQLYEAE

-496 QNGSWRWVLDRGRVP
+496 EDGSWRWVLDRGRVP
-511 ERNADGRATRMVGF
+511 ERDANGRATRMVGF
-525 LVDVTDRVQTQEA
+525 LVEITDRVHTQEA

-559 YRYNAE
+559 CRYNADNQPE
-565 GCPIPIW
+565 PVW
-572 ASDGMQA
+572 ASDGIKA
-579 IFGCTLETQQG
+579 IFGCPLGNDRDRWESLI
-590 GWDELVDDEWKPI
+590 DEEYKPI
-603 VAARHARIL
+603 VAARSMRIL
-612 RGEPQAGET
+612 QGEPQAGET
-621 RIHTVTGERKWL
+621 RIHTVNGEQKWL
-633 YVSTL
+633 YVSSL
-638 PVRDPQTGSVTGVL
+638 PVRDPQTGVVTGIL

-657 ITTRKLAEQAVRESE
+657 ITERKLAEQAVRESE

-686 FLVDESLHVR
+686 FLVDDSLCVR
-696 FMNRQFGVYRSEDVM
+696 FMNRQFGAFRSEDVM
-711 GCSLLQFIPE
+711 GRSLLEFIPE
-721 PHRDRLEALYRGV
+721 AHRANLEELYRGV

-744 LRHPNSNNTMS
+744 LHHPNSNNTPS

-819 LNRAMRGVPPEGW
+819 LNRAMHGVPPEAW
-832 VGAPVEDFAPP
+832 IGAPVEDFAPP

-848 MHEIFEHVMNT
+848 MHEIFEHVMKT

-906 SQQDTLR
+906 AQQDALR

-926 VLIDTTTHLI
+926 VLIDSTTHLI

-949 GALELLGRSIDPLF
+949 GALELMGRSIDPLF

-978 DGSEA
+978 DNSEA
-983 VEVMPEEFECSRRD
+983 GEVMPVEFECARKD

-1006 ITPLRISGTERWL
+1006 ITPLGISGTEGWL

-1060 IALMLKGVA
+1060 IALMLRGVA
-1069 TQLRKEGS
+1069 AQLRKEGS
-1077 AARMDVEDVI
+1077 GARLDVEEVI

-1094 ESTRTLARG
+1094 ESTRSLARG

-1109 ERGGLSAA
+1109 ERGGLAAA
-1117 LQTLAARASER
+1117 LQTLAARVSER
-1128 YGMRVEFNASFEE
+1128 YGMHVEFNANFDE
-1141 PLRLNETSAT
+1141 PLQLIETSAT

-1166 HSRATDVTI
+1166 HSRATDVTV
-1175 SLETASGELHLRI
+1175 SLETVSGELHLRI

-1194 FEQPPPDAASGLG
+1194 FEQSTPEALGGLG

-1220 DLVLE
+1220 DLILE
-1225 SGTNGGASVRCSC
+1225 TGPNGGASVRCSC
-1238 PLDGSAVTDPAKAD
+1238 PLDGAAAV
-1252 RDVPARSGLPPH
+1252 

>member
-1 MNASSRV
+1 MNAVPHSNPAE
-8 VSPGTPIELDGSF
+8 PGSLASNDE
-21 GRPLSQD
+21 
-28 DTETQVGG
+28 TETQVGT
-36 WEWDFA
+36 WHWDF
-42 VGAFS
+42 GASVFS
-47 LDPRWC
+47 VDPLWC
-53 EAQQLD
+53 TAMGLK
-59 ACVGPDHLER
+59 ACEGPDHLEQ
-69 WARRIHPDDVAEFR
+69 WAQQIHPDDVGELR
-83 RKYESV
+83 RKCDAV
-89 RTGQVERFDLEYR
+89 RTGRLDRFEIEYR
-102 VLIGESRWLWLLQRG
+102 VLVGESRWVWLLQRG
-117 RIAERGADGAV
+117 RVVESGADGQARRV
-128 VRATGIC
+128 SGIC

-171 ATDMAVMSPLWFAM
+171 ATDVAVMSPLWFAM

-194 SIPNPWMSRIHA
+194 SIPNPWASRIHP
-206 DDRSA
+206 DDRPA
-211 VQLQIRRHLS
+211 VQLQIRKHLS

-228 IEYRIRAANGDW
+228 TEYRIRAASGEW

-247 RAVEWDFEGKATS
+247 RAVAWDFDGKATS

-270 QKRAERELQSSETR
+270 QKRAERELRSSEAR

-292 GMGLWETDFRT
+292 GMGLWELDFRS
-303 ENTRWYSDWCDRLDL
+303 ERTRWYSDWCDRLDL
-318 HACEGQDHVERWDAN
+318 HSCEGQDHVARWDAN
-333 IHPEDVNSAARRF
+333 IHADDVNSAATRF
-346 GDHVAGKAD
+346 SDHVAGKAD

-383 AAGGALRMVGVCMD
+383 SNGVALRMVGVCMD

-415 EVALESARGG
+415 ETALESARGG
-425 MWDWDLLGSGQAR
+425 MWDWDLASGEAR
-438 HTEFYYRL
+438 HAEPYYRI
-446 LGVDPREGERSKN
+446 LGVVPKTGDRTWG
-459 FWNSRVHPEDLPR
+459 FWNKRVHPEDVDR
-472 VLAAA
+472 VEAAI
-477 QEVIEGRKELYEAE
+477 QDVIAGRQELYEAE

-496 QNGSWRWVLDRGRVP
+496 QDGSWRWVLDRGRVP
-511 ERNADGRATRMVGF
+511 ERDANGRATRMVGF
-525 LVDVTDRVQTQEA
+525 LVEITDRVHTQEA

-559 YRYNAE
+559 YRYNADNQPE
-565 GCPIPIW
+565 PVW

-579 IFGCTLETQQG
+579 IFGCSLEDQQG
-590 GWDELVDDEWKPI
+590 RGDSLIDEEWRPI

-612 RGEPQAGET
+612 QGEPQAGET
-621 RIHTVTGERKWL
+621 RIHTVGGERKWL

-657 ITTRKLAEQAVRESE
+657 ITERKLAEQAVRESE

-686 FLVDESLHVR
+686 FLVDESLRVR
-696 FMNRQFGVYRSEDVM
+696 FMNRPFGAFRSEDLL
-711 GCSLLQFIPE
+711 GRSLLEFIPE
-721 PHRDRLEALYRGV
+721 AHRAILEELYRGV

-744 LRHPNSNNTMS
+744 LRHPNSNNTLS

-819 LNRAMRGVPPEGW
+819 LNRAMQGVPPDGW
-832 VGAPVEDFAPP
+832 IGAPVEDFAPP

-906 SQQDTLR
+906 AQQDALR

-926 VLIDTTTHLI
+926 VLIDSTTHLI

-978 DGSEA
+978 DNSEA
-983 VEVMPEEFECSRRD
+983 GEVMPVEFECARKD

-1060 IALMLKGVA
+1060 IALMLRGVA
-1069 TQLRKEGS
+1069 AQLRKEGS
-1077 AARMDVEDVI
+1077 AARLEVEEVI

-1094 ESTRTLARG
+1094 ESTRSLARG

-1109 ERGGLSAA
+1109 ERGGLAAA

-1128 YGMRVEFNASFEE
+1128 YGVHVEFSANFDE
-1141 PLRLNETSAT
+1141 PLRLSETSAT
-1151 HVYRIVQEALTNVIR
+1151 HVYRIVQEALTNVMR
-1166 HSRATDVTI
+1166 HSRASVVTV
-1175 SLETASGELHLRI
+1175 SLETVSGELHLRV

-1194 FEQPPPDAASGLG
+1194 FEQPTPDSPGGLG

-1220 DLVLE
+1220 DLILE

-1238 PLDGSAVTDPAKAD
+1238 PLDGANEGTRVDAPP
-1252 RDVPARSGLPPH
+1252 RPSGPPPH

>member
-8 VSPGTPIELDGSF
+8 VSPASAAGPGSVA
-21 GRPLSQD
+21 SND
-28 DTETQVGG
+28 ATETQVGA
-36 WEWDFA
+36 WQWDF
-42 VGAFS
+42 GAGVCSIDS
-47 LDPRWC
+47 LWC
-53 EAQQLD
+53 TALGIN
-59 ACVGPDHLER
+59 ACPGPDHLEG
-69 WARRIHPDDVAEFR
+69 WVGQIHPDDVAEFQ
-83 RKYESV
+83 RKRDAV
-89 RTGQVERFDLEYR
+89 RHGRLERFELEYR
-102 VLIGESRWLWLLQRG
+102 VLVDETRWLWLLQRG
-117 RIAERGADGAV
+117 RV
-128 VRATGIC
+128 VEQDSSGQPLRVAGIC
-135 LEIDDRKRA
+135 LEIDERKRA

-171 ATDMAVMSPLWFAM
+171 ASDVAVMSPLWFAM

-194 SIPNPWMSRIHA
+194 SVPNPWDSRIHP
-206 DDRSA
+206 DDRAA
-211 VQLQIRRHLS
+211 VQLQIRKHLS

-228 IEYRIRAANGDW
+228 AEYRIRTAGGEW

-292 GMGLWETDFRT
+292 GMGLWELDFRS

-318 HACEGQDHVERWDAN
+318 HSCEGHDHVARWDAH
-333 IHPEDVNSAARRF
+333 IHPEDVTVAATRF
-346 GDHVAGKAD
+346 SDHVAGKAD

-383 AAGGALRMVGVCMD
+383 ANGVALRMVGVCMD

-425 MWDWDLLGSGQAR
+425 MWDWDLTSGEAR
-438 HTEFYYRL
+438 HTEHYYRI
-446 LGVDPREGERSKN
+446 LGVDPKSRDRTWN
-459 FWNSRVHPEDLPR
+459 FWNARVHPEDQAH
-472 VLAAA
+472 VEAAVKD
-477 QEVIEGRKELYEAE
+477 VIAGHKDLYEAE

-496 QNGSWRWVLDRGRVP
+496 EDGSWRWVLDRGRVP
-511 ERNADGRATRMVGF
+511 ERDPSGRATRMVGF
-525 LVDVTDRVQTQEA
+525 LVDVTDRVHTQEQ

-559 YRYNAE
+559 YRYNADNQPE
-565 GCPIPIW
+565 PVW

-579 IFGCTLETQQG
+579 IFGCSLENQVG
-590 GWDELVDDEWKPI
+590 KWDSLVDEEWKPI
-603 VAARHARIL
+603 VAARHVRIL
-612 RGEPQAGET
+612 RGEAQAGET

-638 PVRDPQTGSVTGVL
+638 PVRDPRTGAVTGVL

-686 FLVDESLHVR
+686 FLVDESLRVR
-696 FMNRQFGVYRSEDVM
+696 FMNRPFGQYRAEDVV
-711 GCSLLQFIPE
+711 GRSLLEFIPE
-721 PHRDRLEALYRGV
+721 AHRANLEDLYRGV

-744 LRHPNSNNTMS
+744 LRHPNSNNTLA
-755 HHEHRVVPVID
+755 HHEHRVVPVVD
-766 SGVVRSLT
+766 GGVVRSLT

-819 LNRAMRGVPPEGW
+819 LNRAMQGVPPEGW
-832 VGAPVEDFAPP
+832 IGAPVEDFAPP

-867 VIIDPKRGPRY
+867 VIVDPKRGPRY

-906 SQQDTLR
+906 AQQDALR

-926 VLIDTTTHLI
+926 VLIDASSHLI
-936 TLTNATFDKMFGY
+936 TLTNATFDKMFGF
-949 GALELLGRSIDPLF
+949 GALELQGRSIDPLF

-978 DGSEA
+978 DNPDAG
-983 VEVMPEEFECSRRD
+983 EVMPVEFECARKD

-1036 EISNREQQR
+1036 EIANREQQR

-1060 IALMLKGVA
+1060 IALILRGVA
-1069 TQLRKEGS
+1069 AQLRKEGS
-1077 AARMDVEDVI
+1077 AARQEVEEVI

-1094 ESTRTLARG
+1094 ESTRSLARG

-1109 ERGGLSAA
+1109 ERGGLAAA

-1128 YGMRVEFNASFEE
+1128 YGVRVEFSANFDE
-1141 PLRLNETSAT
+1141 PLRLSETSAT

-1175 SLETASGELHLRI
+1175 SLETVSGELHLRV

-1194 FEQPPPDAASGLG
+1194 FEQPAPDSPGGLG

-1220 DLVLE
+1220 DLILE
-1225 SGTNGGASVRCSC
+1225 SGPNGGASVRCSC
-1238 PLDGSAVTDPAKAD
+1238 PLDGVRMERETSPLAPVAPQ
-1252 RDVPARSGLPPH
+1252 H

>member
-1 MNASSRV
+1 MTSAMNAVPHSKPAA
-8 VSPGTPIELDGSF
+8 PGSLASNDE
-21 GRPLSQD
+21 
-28 DTETQVGG
+28 TETQVGT
-36 WEWDFA
+36 WHWDF
-42 VGAFS
+42 GARVFS
-47 LDPRWC
+47 VDPQWC
-53 EAQQLD
+53 AAMGLKACEGPNHLEQWAQQ
-59 ACVGPDHLER
+59 
-69 WARRIHPDDVAEFR
+69 IHPDDVGELQ
-83 RKYESV
+83 RKCDAV
-89 RTGQVERFDLEYR
+89 RVGRLDRFEIEYR
-102 VLIGESRWLWLLQRG
+102 VLVGESRWVWLLQRG
-117 RIAERGADGAV
+117 RVVESGTDGQARRV
-128 VRATGIC
+128 SGIC

-171 ATDMAVMSPLWFAM
+171 ATDVAVMSPLWFAM

-194 SIPNPWMSRIHA
+194 SVPNPWASRIHP
-206 DDRSA
+206 DDRPA
-211 VQLQIRRHLS
+211 VQLQIRKHLG

-228 IEYRIRAANGDW
+228 AEYRIRAANGEW

-247 RAVEWDFEGKATS
+247 RAVAWDFDGKATS

-270 QKRAERELQSSETR
+270 QKRAERELRSSEAR

-292 GMGLWETDFRT
+292 GMGLWELDFRS
-303 ENTRWYSDWCDRLDL
+303 ERTRWYSDWCDRLDL
-318 HACEGQDHVERWDAN
+318 HSCEGEDHVARWDAN
-333 IHPEDVNSAARRF
+333 IHADDVSSAATRF
-346 GDHVAGKAD
+346 SDHVAGKAD

-364 DKKGRWRWLF
+364 DRKGRWRWLF

-383 AAGGALRMVGVCMD
+383 SNGVALRMVGVCMD

-415 EVALESARGG
+415 ETALESARGG
-425 MWDWDLLGSGQAR
+425 MWDWDLASGEAR
-438 HTEFYYRL
+438 HAEPYYRI
-446 LGVDPREGERSKN
+446 LGVVPKTGDRTWG
-459 FWNSRVHPEDLPR
+459 FWNKRIHPEDVVR
-472 VLAAA
+472 VEASI
-477 QEVIEGRKELYEAE
+477 QDVIAGGKELYEAE

-496 QNGSWRWVLDRGRVP
+496 EDGGWRWVLDRGRVP
-511 ERNADGRATRMVGF
+511 ERDANGRATRMVGF
-525 LVDVTDRVQTQEA
+525 LVEITDRVHTQEA

-559 YRYNAE
+559 YRYNADNQPE
-565 GCPIPIW
+565 PVW

-579 IFGCTLETQQG
+579 IFGCSLEDQQG
-590 GWDELVDDEWKPI
+590 SWDSLIDEEWKPI
-603 VAARHARIL
+603 VAARHVRIL
-612 RGEPQAGET
+612 LGEPQAGET
-621 RIHTVTGERKWL
+621 RVHTVNGEQKWL

-638 PVRDPQTGSVTGVL
+638 PVRDPQTGAVTGVL

-686 FLVDESLHVR
+686 FLVDESLRVR
-696 FMNRQFGVYRSEDVM
+696 FMNRQFGAFRSEDVV
-711 GCSLLQFIPE
+711 GRSLLEFIPE
-721 PHRDRLEALYRGV
+721 AHRTSLEELYRGV

-744 LRHPNSNNTMS
+744 LRHPNSNNTLS

-819 LNRAMRGVPPEGW
+819 LNRAMHGVPPDGW
-832 VGAPVEDFAPP
+832 IGAPVEDFAPP

-906 SQQDTLR
+906 AQQDALR

-926 VLIDTTTHLI
+926 VLIDSTTHLI
-936 TLTNATFDKMFGY
+936 TLTNATFDKMFGF

-978 DGSEA
+978 DNSEA
-983 VEVMPEEFECSRRD
+983 GEVMPVEFECARKD

-1060 IALMLKGVA
+1060 IALMLRGVA
-1069 TQLRKEGS
+1069 AQLRKEGS
-1077 AARMDVEDVI
+1077 AARLDVEEVI

-1094 ESTRTLARG
+1094 ESTRSLARG

-1109 ERGGLSAA
+1109 ERGGLAAA
-1117 LQTLAARASER
+1117 LQTFAARASER
-1128 YGMRVEFNASFEE
+1128 YGMRVEFIANFDE
-1141 PLRLNETSAT
+1141 PLRLSETSAT
-1151 HVYRIVQEALTNVIR
+1151 HLYRIVQEALTNVIR
-1166 HSRATDVTI
+1166 HSRASDVTV
-1175 SLETASGELHLRI
+1175 SLETVSGELHLRI

-1194 FEQPPPDAASGLG
+1194 FEEPTPEALGGLG

-1220 DLVLE
+1220 DLILE
-1225 SGTNGGASVRCSC
+1225 SGPNGGASVRCSC
-1238 PLDGSAVTDPAKAD
+1238 PLDEANEGTRVE
-1252 RDVPARSGLPPH
+1252 RDSPPRSSGPPPH